1 MKKLTLY
8 GLALHVLA
16 VTGLNAYADTINN
29 GSLAG
34 TISPIHKIM
43 THYPGASAQS
53 KSSDSISELI
63 KYYVTLEGQD
73 DTCGFKDRTGRIIT
87 PAIYTHCGEFYDGM
101 AYVTHGYDTIGY
113 VDTQGKIAIPVIHPI
128 FFDFIPERRNFSE
141 GRVAVYKDDKWGFM
155 DKQGKLVIAA
165 VYRYVG
171 DFSGGLA
178 TVSKEGGFGA
188 INPTGDTVIDFRYL
202 QLGDFKEGLANFSL
216 TDEQKVGYMNTKS
229 ETVITPTWDAAL
241 DFSEGLAAVGVA
253 SNDKLKWGFIDHAG
267 RVVIKPKYDAVS
279 PDAGDLSLYTD
290 VRDGYFIN
298 GLATMYLEDDKIT
311 QVIIDKQGNEIKR
324 HVYDSYDKFFDNSR
338 F

>member
-1 MKKLTLY
+1 MEAIGFCAL
-8 GLALHVLA
+8 LAFLVCCTEA
-16 VTGLNAYADTINN
+16 NVAI
-29 GSLAG
+29 GS
-34 TISPIHKIM
+34 I
-43 THYPGASAQS
+43 SAQMPS
-53 KSSDSISELI
+53 ATESRARTVSPDLPIQYRSSI
-63 KYYVTLEGQD
+63 EGHD
-73 DTCGFKDRTGRIIT
+73 DTCGFKDRTERIIT
-87 PAIYTHCGEFYDGM
+87 PAIYTHCGDFHDGM
-101 AYVTHGYDTIGY
+101 AYVTHGDDTIGY

-178 TVSKEGGFGA
+178 TVSKEGAFGA
-188 INPTGDTVIDFRYL
+188 INPTGDTIIDFRYL

-229 ETVITPTWDAAL
+229 ETVIAPTWDAAL

-253 SNDKLKWGFIDHAG
+253 DNDKLKWGFIDHAG
-267 RVVIKPKYDAVS
+267 RVVIKPKYDAVA
-279 PDAGDLSLYTD
+279 PDAGDLSSYTD

-311 QVIIDKQGNEIKR
+311 RVIIDKQGNEIKR
-324 HVYDSYDKFFDNSR
+324 HVYDSYDKFFDNSD

>member
-1 MKKLTLY
+1 MEAIGFCAL
-8 GLALHVLA
+8 LAFLVGCTEA
-16 VTGLNAYADTINN
+16 NVAI
-29 GSLAG
+29 GS
-34 TISPIHKIM
+34 I
-43 THYPGASAQS
+43 SAQMPS
-53 KSSDSISELI
+53 ATESRARTVSPDLPIQYRSSI
-63 KYYVTLEGQD
+63 EGHD

-87 PAIYTHCGEFYDGM
+87 PAIYTHCGEFHDGM

-113 VDTQGKIAIPVIHPI
+113 VDAQGKIAIPVIHPI
-128 FFDFIPERRNFSE
+128 FFDFIPERRDFSE
-141 GRVAVYKDDKWGFM
+141 ARVAVYKDNKWGFM
-155 DKQGKLVIAA
+155 DKQGKLVIPA

-202 QLGDFKEGLANFSL
+202 QLGDFKEGVANFSL
-216 TDEQKVGYMNTKS
+216 TDEQKVGYINTKS

-267 RVVIKPKYDAVS
+267 RVVIKPKYDAVA
-279 PDAGDLSLYTD
+279 PDAGDLSSYTD

-324 HVYDSYDKFFDNSR
+324 HMYDSYEELFDNSN

>member
-1 MKKLTLY
+1 MEAIGFCAL
-8 GLALHVLA
+8 LAFLVGCTEA
-16 VTGLNAYADTINN
+16 NVAI
-29 GSLAG
+29 GS
-34 TISPIHKIM
+34 I
-43 THYPGASAQS
+43 SAQMPS
-53 KSSDSISELI
+53 ATESRARTVSPDLPIQYRSSI
-63 KYYVTLEGQD
+63 EGHD

-87 PAIYTHCGEFYDGM
+87 PAIYTHCGEFHDGM
-101 AYVTHGYDTIGY
+101 AYVTYGYDTIGY

-128 FFDFIPERRNFSE
+128 FFDFIPERRDFSE
-141 GRVAVYKDDKWGFM
+141 GRVAVYKDNKWGFM

-165 VYRYVG
+165 VYRYVR

-202 QLGDFKEGLANFSL
+202 QLGDFKEGVANFSL
-216 TDEQKVGYMNTKS
+216 TDEQKVGYINTKS
-229 ETVITPTWDAAL
+229 ETVIAPTWDAAL

-279 PDAGDLSLYTD
+279 PDAGDLSSYTD

-324 HVYDSYDKFFDNSR
+324 HVYDSYDKFFDNSD